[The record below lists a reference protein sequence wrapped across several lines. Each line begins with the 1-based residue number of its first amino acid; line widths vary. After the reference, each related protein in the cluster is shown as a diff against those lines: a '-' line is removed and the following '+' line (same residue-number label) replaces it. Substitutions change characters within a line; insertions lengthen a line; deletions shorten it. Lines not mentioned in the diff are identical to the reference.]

1 MCFRISARD
10 STQPTAASPLPNIFA
25 GTGVFAACI
34 DTGTGLSLFPAHI
47 CAGTDWAHPVSAVC
61 AGAGSSSPTSVPGP
75 DRFLPTTAPGIN
87 RHCALLRR
95 EWTHPIPHLRSTAGL
110 TRLPTGPR
118 SSPCLG
124 RSTSAAGLA
133 GLTPRTAAPGDL
145 SCRLER
151 ANDVGA
157 ICSGTPRLGPP
168 RPHRHQDWARPAHIG
183 TRTGLIPSTSAPALG
198 SPCPSSSNATGLD
211 RHMIVL
217 GLVPPPP
224 APPRRSACSKAI
236 RCAFPLRCARS
247 RLGVSHSGAF
257 PLGPFP
263 TPVHSR
269 LGASHLGLIPAQAP
283 RSSEHSRLGRFPL
296 SLIPAGPVA
305 HALACRGH
313 RTTARPV
320 GSPRCLFGADFQRP
334 NYPSGHAA
342 S

>member
-1 MCFRISARD
+1 M
-10 STQPTAASPLPNIFA
+10 LPA
-25 GTGVFAACI
+25 LTP
-34 DTGTGLSLFPAHI
+34 GLDSLFPAHI
-47 CAGTDWAHPVSAVC
+47 CAGTDWAHPISAVCARTDWAHPRLPTSAPGLTGLTPAHVCAGTGWAHPVSAVC
-61 AGAGSSSPTSVPGP
+61 ARTGSSSPTSVPGP
-75 DRFLPTTAPGIN
+75 DPFLPTTAPGIN

-95 EWTHPIPHLRSTAGL
+95 EWTHPIPHLRSIAGL

-217 GLVPPPP
+217 GLVPPHPP
-224 APPRRSACSKAI
+224 LPAAQPVARPSD
-236 RCAFPLRCARS
+236 ARS
-247 RLGVSHSGAF
+247 HLGALA
-257 PLGPFP
+257 PAWAFP
-263 TPVHSR
+263 TP
-269 LGASHLGLIPAQAP
+269 
-283 RSSEHSRLGRFPL
+283 EHSRLGRFPL
-296 SLIPAGPVA
+296 RCIPAW
-305 HALACRGH
+305 AL
-313 RTTARPV
+313 RTKV
-320 GSPRCLFGADFQRP
+320 
-334 NYPSGHAA
+334 
-342 S
+342 